1 MERQTKR
8 KQKTVERAGQRRSRS
23 YDHGVQMQQQPKYA
37 CVVCSDLHD
46 ELTLSTGHVSVHGRD
61 GEIALSHLV
70 RQPVHL
76 SAGVAVDDGLGDG
89 QSLVQIAQSLELPVL
104 ALNGDVELNRQN
116 RDRRDSVSWE
126 FSLEH

>member
-1 MERQTKR
+1 M
-8 KQKTVERAGQRRSRS
+8 
-23 YDHGVQMQQQPKYA
+23 
-37 CVVCSDLHD
+37 CSDLHD

-70 RQPVHL
+70 REPVDL

-104 ALNGDVELNRQN
+104 ALNGDVELQTKKKS
-116 RDRRDSVSWE
+116 RDRRTE
-126 FSLEH
+126 